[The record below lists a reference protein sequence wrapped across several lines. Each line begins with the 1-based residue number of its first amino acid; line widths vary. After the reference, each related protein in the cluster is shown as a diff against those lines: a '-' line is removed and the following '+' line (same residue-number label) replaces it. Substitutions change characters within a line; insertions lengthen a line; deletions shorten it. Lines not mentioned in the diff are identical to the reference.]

1 MGHLTR
7 IINDLIKAKAN
18 GPNEDAITSL
28 YNGEYFNSCLKFFS
42 FLKFFRNVLCLT
54 FALVFYKWEVNQ
66 IVGGSDFS
74 SSFSSKIKQIWAT

>member
-28 YNGEYFNSCLKFFS
+28 YNGEYFNNCLKFFS
-42 FLKFFRNVLCLT
+42 FLKFFRNVLCLI
-54 FALVFYKWEVNQ
+54 FALRTM
-66 IVGGSDFS
+66 S
-74 SSFSSKIKQIWAT
+74 SILQVRSQSNCWRQ